1 MKSQIDFE
9 DFEKLDLRVGEVRE
23 VGEVEGSNKL
33 LKLTVD
39 FGPEI
44 GQKTI
49 FSGIKKWYTADSIK
63 NRKFIFIDKDV
74 TNGSIIK

>member
-39 FGPEI
+39 FGEFTRIIPALRN
-44 GQKTI
+44 
-49 FSGIKKWYTADSIK
+49 GILRIQL
-63 NRKFIFIDKDV
+63 RKENLFL
-74 TNGSIIK
+74 